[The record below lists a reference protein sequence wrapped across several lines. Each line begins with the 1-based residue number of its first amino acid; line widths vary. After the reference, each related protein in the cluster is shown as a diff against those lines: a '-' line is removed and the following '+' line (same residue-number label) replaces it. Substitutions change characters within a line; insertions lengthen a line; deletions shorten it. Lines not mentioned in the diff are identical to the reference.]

1 MTLYDEVEYPSRSFN
16 QTHPE
21 RAATI
26 GTLLGMSP
34 PTPATCRVLEVG
46 CGSGWNLIPMAA
58 AVPRAQIFGFDLAA
72 SAIDAA
78 RRDTAAL
85 GLSNLRFECLDLLE
99 FPKDLGPFD
108 YIIAHGFYS
117 WVPAP
122 VRLRLLEL
130 CREQLTPQGLAFISF
145 NAKPYATLRLMWRE
159 MMQYHSDLTGATSPA
174 DRVTQSQAFLK
185 ILQSQWTRNKRTT
198 AHAKLLDVQI
208 AAFENAG
215 GHWFFHDDLGP
226 IFDSFSIAEF
236 SRQLEPHGLQF
247 AAEAMFDNLFAEQ
260 QETADWIAWEQ
271 SRDSIAFRGF
281 RNVLICHRD
290 QVLGRPPD
298 PARFERTSFAAPLTR
313 VSQAVFRNDWNAAE
327 AESTDAETIAVL
339 ERLGKAWP
347 SSVSYNDLG
356 ATPAMLQ
363 DFTLSN
369 VIEPCLTPRQLPMP
383 AWRITATPVAWASAR
398 LQAERGQIVTNRLHG
413 AVQLDQEPLRQL
425 LLGLDGTRAL
435 AEFQHLFPSQQVL
448 LEQVAWLHREAL
460 IQG

>member
-1 MTLYDEVEYPSRSFN
+1 MTLYDEVEYPSRSFS

-58 AVPRAQIFGFDLAA
+58 ALPRARIFGFDLAA

-78 RRDTAAL
+78 RRDAAVL

-198 AHAKLLDVQI
+198 SHAKLLDVQI

-236 SRQLEPHGLQF
+236 SGQLEPHGLQF
-247 AAEAMFDNLFAEQ
+247 AAEAMFDNLFAE

-281 RNVLICHRD
+281 RNVLICHKD

-298 PARFERTSFAAPLTR
+298 PARFARMSFAAPLTR
-313 VSQAVFRNDWNAAE
+313 VSNVLFKNEWNGAE
-327 AESTDAETIAVL
+327 AESTDTETLAVL
-339 ERLGKAWP
+339 ERLAEAWP
-347 SSVSYNDLG
+347 NTISFQDLG
-356 ATPAMLQ
+356 ATPAMLH
-363 DFTLSN
+363 DLTSAN
-369 VIEPCLTPRQLPMP
+369 VIEPCVTSRRLPRPS
-383 AWRITATPVAWASAR
+383 RHITATPEAWAPAR
-398 LQAERGQIVTNRLHG
+398 LQAARGQIVTNRLHG

-425 LLGLDGTRAL
+425 LLGLDGNRAL